1 MQKSEENIQ
10 KDLER
15 HFGEVFVRM
24 PELDYRQS
32 SGAMLCG
39 GKWVKRNRR
48 NAGSGYADSGK
59 RE

>member
-10 KDLER
+10 KDLNR

-32 SGAMLCG
+32 SGVMLCG
-39 GKWVKRNRR
+39 GKWRKRNRK
-48 NAGSGYADSGK
+48 NADSGDADTGK

>member
-10 KDLER
+10 KDLNR

-32 SGAMLCG
+32 SGVMLCG
-39 GKWVKRNRR
+39 GKWQKRNQK
-48 NAGSGYADSGK
+48 NADSGDADTGK